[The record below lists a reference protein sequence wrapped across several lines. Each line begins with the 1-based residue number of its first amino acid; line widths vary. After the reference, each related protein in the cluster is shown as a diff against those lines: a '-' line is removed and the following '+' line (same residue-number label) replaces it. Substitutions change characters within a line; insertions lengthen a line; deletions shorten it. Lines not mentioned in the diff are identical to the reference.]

1 MCLMYMKN
9 KVALISSAVGV
20 AAFIGGFFAG
30 RASKKDPSVK
40 GALVVT
46 NSKQD
51 LDLYLM
57 FYTIIQDMCS
67 DEYVILK
74 VVKQKNTDA

>member
-1 MCLMYMKN
+1 MKN
-9 KVALISSAVGV
+9 KVALISSVAGI
-20 AAFIGGFFAG
+20 AAFVSGVFVG

-46 NSKQD
+46 NSKPEQE
-51 LDLYLM
+51 LYLK
-57 FYTIIQDMCS
+57 FYTSVQDMCA

-74 VVKQKNTDA
+74 VVRQKDTDA

>member
-1 MCLMYMKN
+1 MYMKN

-20 AAFIGGFFAG
+20 VAFIGGFFAG
-30 RASKKDPSVK
+30 RSSKKDPSVK

-46 NSKQD
+46 NSKPDQE
-51 LDLYLM
+51 LYLK
-57 FYTIIQDMCS
+57 FYTSVQDMCA

-74 VVKQKNTDA
+74 VVRQKDTDA